1 MQESGLDGAR
11 STVRV
16 TRTSDPAPRANVR
29 APAPKA
35 STGCRVGNHRRP
47 QRLLNCRFFCGT
59 GRLNIR
65 GGTHGSLAMH
75 TGSCLCGGSASAF
88 LGTCLPSLSAT
99 ARNVDEPR
107 AARLAQTSRSQKPL
121 SRCRIPEQLLQSY
134 ESSPG
139 KHRCFCRRC
148 GSPVL
153 ARRDSVSC
161 VVRIRA
167 GLIKEPI
174 CSELAWHLHAASKCN
189 WCPSTMI
196 YLNILKP
203 MCHLAPPNASLHPPR
218 YGWLASPAY
227 AHG

>member
-1 MQESGLDGAR
+1 
-11 STVRV
+11 
-16 TRTSDPAPRANVR
+16 
-29 APAPKA
+29 
-35 STGCRVGNHRRP
+35 
-47 QRLLNCRFFCGT
+47 
-59 GRLNIR
+59 
-65 GGTHGSLAMH
+65 MH
-75 TGSCLCGGSASAF
+75 TGSCLCGGISFSSGDLPPIVVCCCSQCRRAQGGPVGTNVPISEASF
-88 LGTCLPSLSAT
+88 SLS
-99 ARNVDEPR
+99 D
-107 AARLAQTSRSQKPL
+107 
-121 SRCRIPEQLLQSY
+121 PEQLLQSY

-139 KHRCFCRRC
+139 KRRCFCRRC
-148 GSPVL
+148 GSPVM
-153 ARRDSVSC
+153 ARRDSAPG